1 MLVRRKPTVKTLS
14 QNCQALKDSES
25 GFSNIDT
32 AKKYGVQKN
41 TF

>member
-14 QNCQALKDSES
+14 ENCQALKDSES